1 MTLAVGDITSKLLD
15 DVASVD
21 FGEEESLY
29 DRSMTLGSIVPLAMF
44 DKTTHCIPLE
54 MFIHL
59 LQKSRGFLLKECFSS
74 KSDLVIVSRMN
85 PPSSLMQPS
94 QGTVLTSC

>member
-15 DVASVD
+15 VVASVD

-59 LQKSRGFLLKECFSS
+59 LQKSRGVAF
-74 KSDLVIVSRMN
+74 VRMF
-85 PPSSLMQPS
+85 
-94 QGTVLTSC
+94 

>member
-29 DRSMTLGSIVPLAMF
+29 DSSMTADVACLYIS
-44 DKTTHCIPLE
+44 
-54 MFIHL
+54 HL
-59 LQKSRGFLLKECFSS
+59 NNYSVNWVNCAFSN
-74 KSDLVIVSRMN
+74 V
-85 PPSSLMQPS
+85 
-94 QGTVLTSC
+94 

>member
-29 DRSMTLGSIVPLAMF
+29 DSSMTAGVACLYLI
-44 DKTTHCIPLE
+44 
-54 MFIHL
+54 
-59 LQKSRGFLLKECFSS
+59 
-74 KSDLVIVSRMN
+74 
-85 PPSSLMQPS
+85 
-94 QGTVLTSC
+94 